1 MKKDGF
7 LGTVRRRSPSPA
19 MVVACIALVVAL
31 GGTSY
36 AAIRLPPNSVGTPQL
51 KRSAV
56 TAAKVRGNSLT
67 GTQINEESLARQPGS
82 PARTESNWT
91 WTARAVRSGTSW
103 TTGTLGATRSSI
115 VCFVGSWAPH
125 GEIARV

>member
-91 WTARAVRSGTSW
+91 WTARAVRSGT
-103 TTGTLGATRSSI
+103 TGR
-115 VCFVGSWAPH
+115 P
-125 GEIARV
+125 